1 VRRNPYVVGLALT
14 YFFIYIVRQ
23 GVTSWFVF
31 YLMQAS
37 RPAARISPV

>member
-1 VRRNPYVVGLALT
+1 VVGLALT

-31 YLMQAS
+31 YLLQV
-37 RPAARISPV
+37 RWGCFGGVGEGGKGGL